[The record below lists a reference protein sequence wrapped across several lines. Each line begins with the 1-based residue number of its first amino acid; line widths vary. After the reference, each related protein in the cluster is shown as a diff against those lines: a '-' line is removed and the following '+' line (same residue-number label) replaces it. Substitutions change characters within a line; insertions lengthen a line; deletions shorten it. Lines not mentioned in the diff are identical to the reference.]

1 MSHPV
6 FIYDTTLRDG
16 AQAEN
21 ISFSLQDS
29 IQIARLL
36 DDFGVHFIEGGQAE
50 SNPKVARFFEEMR
63 KTPLKNAKLATF
75 GMTRR
80 KHTRA
85 EDDTNLATMLSVKTP
100 VVTLVGKTWD
110 LHVTKGLQTTLDENL
125 AMISDSVHY
134 MKSKQREV
142 VYDAEHFFDG
152 YKANPDYALKTLAA
166 AAEAGAD
173 WLALCETNGGV
184 LPHEVAEI
192 TAIVR
197 KMTTVPIG
205 IHCHNDTGMAAA
217 NSLMAVINGATQIQG
232 TINGYGERTGNADL
246 SVIIPSVML
255 KLKRKCVP
263 LKSLKRITEFSRTI
277 DEIANQAP
285 NPRQPYVGR
294 CAFAHKGG
302 MHVSALQRDQTTYEH
317 IVPDEVGNQRR
328 VLISDLSGRSNIQ
341 YKIAERGLES
351 DGDEL
356 KKLLSRVK
364 QMESEGYTFEAA
376 EASFDVLAARLRP
389 RYKQPFS
396 LDGFRVI
403 VEKRGHEEPCVSEAT
418 VKVNVDG
425 KTILMAGEGDGPVNA
440 LDEAVRK
447 ALTNVFPQLKDVKL
461 VDYKVRVL
469 DEGAGTAAK
478 VRVLIESGDGQSQWG
493 TVGVSENLIEAS
505 WRALVDS
512 LEYKLMKK

>member
-1 MSHPV
+1 
-6 FIYDTTLRDG
+6 
-16 AQAEN
+16 
-21 ISFSLQDS
+21 
-29 IQIARLL
+29 
-36 DDFGVHFIEGGQAE
+36 
-50 SNPKVARFFEEMR
+50 
-63 KTPLKNAKLATF
+63 
-75 GMTRR
+75 
-80 KHTRA
+80 
-85 EDDTNLATMLSVKTP
+85 
-100 VVTLVGKTWD
+100 
-110 LHVTKGLQTTLDENL
+110 
-125 AMISDSVHY
+125 
-134 MKSKQREV
+134 
-142 VYDAEHFFDG
+142 
-152 YKANPDYALKTLAA
+152 
-166 AAEAGAD
+166 
-173 WLALCETNGGV
+173 
-184 LPHEVAEI
+184 
-192 TAIVR
+192 
-197 KMTTVPIG
+197 
-205 IHCHNDTGMAAA
+205 
-217 NSLMAVINGATQIQG
+217 
-232 TINGYGERTGNADL
+232 
-246 SVIIPSVML
+246 ML